1 MRLVDGLLLGWAL
14 AASGFTLVALA
25 RLARHAWLARRR
37 PSTPRS
43 GFWPPVL
50 LLRPVDAPTRH
61 ECSLWG
67 HAIDYPGE
75 LEQVVVSPRRGQLC
89 RRIRWLRSTPTSPNR
104 KVGHLAFAVST
115 LPTEGRMVLSVD
127 ADVQV
132 DGALVCALVEA
143 LSAGAALA
151 SAPPEPEGPPSLAGW
166 LWRGL
171 LVHSHHSFAALGL
184 MRAGPPALCG
194 KAIALGAPALAE
206 LAALGE
212 LLGEDLELA
221 SRLHR
226 QGQRVVTVATSA
238 LCPLA
243 LEAGVALTAVRRR
256 ATRWARVLLAHR
268 PGRAATVPLLLAPT
282 PLLWL
287 AVAVRP
293 AAALLAAVVL
303 LTALRT
309 VLAACLGCLSRRR
322 RVAGWLAW
330 APAEAL
336 QLAALG
342 MALLGGPLAWRGR
355 TFRLA
360 PGGRLVPIDG
370 GAR

>member
-1 MRLVDGLLLGWAL
+1 MSLVDELLLGWAL

-25 RLARHAWLARRR
+25 RLARQAWLARRR
-37 PSTPRS
+37 PGRTRLGP
-43 GFWPPVL
+43 WPSVL
-50 LLRPVDAPTRH
+50 LLRPVDAPTSH
-61 ECSLWG
+61 ERSLWG
-67 HAIDYPGE
+67 HAIDYPGA
-75 LEQVVVSPRRGQLC
+75 LEQVVVSPEPGQLPGGL
-89 RRIRWLRSTPTSPNR
+89 RWLRSTPTSPNR

-115 LPTEGRMVLSVD
+115 LPTEGRVVLSVD

-171 LVHSHHSFAALGL
+171 LVHSHHSFVALGL

-206 LAALGE
+206 LTALGE

-221 SRLHR
+221 SRLHQ

-238 LCPLA
+238 LCPL
-243 LEAGVALTAVRRR
+243 EAGAALSSVRRR

-268 PGRAATVPLLLAPT
+268 PVRAATVPLLLAPT

-287 AVAVRP
+287 AVAIRP
-293 AAALLAAVVL
+293 EPALLAAVGL

-309 VLAACLGCLSRRR
+309 ALAASLGGLSRRQ

-342 MALLGGPLAWRGR
+342 LALLGGPVAWRGR

-360 PGGRLVPIDG
+360 TGGRLVPIDG